1 MTWRW
6 IPSSRPV
13 SVVSDLLP
21 LRRQAH
27 EEISASNSPLSSMSL
42 WPGLIGLM
50 WKLRI
55 LWSGGQ
61 ILVYLVDGHTGYD
74 DFQSTPTGKVSKA
87 KKGKPVHVCSECQK
101 VYTRAEHLRRHQ
113 SSHQEPQFE
122 CPVCQRRFHRKDLL
136 ERHYK
141 R

>member
-1 MTWRW
+1 MTMTWRW

-55 LWSGGQ
+55 LWSGGFAMR
-61 ILVYLVDGHTGYD
+61 LTTLSSLRWPLT
-74 DFQSTPTGKVSKA
+74 
-87 KKGKPVHVCSECQK
+87 CSVAQ
-101 VYTRAEHLRRHQ
+101 Q
-113 SSHQEPQFE
+113 
-122 CPVCQRRFHRKDLL
+122 
-136 ERHYK
+136 
-141 R
+141 

>member
-1 MTWRW
+1 MTMTWRW

-55 LWSGGQ
+55 LWSGGCPAMSAECERVFSQ
-61 ILVYLVDGHTGYD
+61 T
-74 DFQSTPTGKVSKA
+74 
-87 KKGKPVHVCSECQK
+87 KKSAISALCSPW
-101 VYTRAEHLRRHQ
+101 HLIPGSFLNWQGNVQ
-113 SSHQEPQFE
+113 SS
-122 CPVCQRRFHRKDLL
+122 RGKSTRD
-136 ERHYK
+136 
-141 R
+141 

>member
-55 LWSGGQ
+55 LWSGGCPAMSAECERVFSQ
-61 ILVYLVDGHTGYD
+61 TK
-74 DFQSTPTGKVSKA
+74 KVITDERNRLKSDTVA
-87 KKGKPVHVCSECQK
+87 ALECQK
-101 VYTRAEHLRRHQ
+101 HLLRTGML
-113 SSHQEPQFE
+113 P
-122 CPVCQRRFHRKDLL
+122 
-136 ERHYK
+136 
-141 R
+141 